1 MCKGDLTGKQG
12 TMVAMT
18 VTTPRLRLR
27 EFTHADF
34 DWLHPISSDP
44 TVTRYT
50 GWGPNEPQDTRAF
63 LDEASRSRHGPDVFS
78 WAVTLADGT
87 GIGSAGV
94 EVTSREHR
102 RASFGYVLDP
112 RHWGRGYATEV
123 AKGLVAFAHTTLEAH
138 RVEATCDPDNA
149 ASGRVLEKAGLRL
162 EGRLRGHLL
171 VRGSWRDSLL
181 YAVLRSDLPRA
192 P

>member
-1 MCKGDLTGKQG
+1 MCDGDLTGQQG
-12 TMVAMT
+12 TMAPAT
-18 VTTPRLRLR
+18 LTTPRLRLR
-27 EFTHADF
+27 AFTPADF

-50 GWGPNEPQDTRAF
+50 DWGPNEPPDTRAF
-63 LDEASRSRHGPDVFS
+63 LDEASRSRHGPDAFS

-102 RASFGYVLDP
+102 RASFGYVLAP

-123 AKGLVAFAHTTLEAH
+123 ATALVAFARTSLEVH
-138 RVEATCDPDNA
+138 RVEATCDPDNE

-181 YAVLRSDLPRA
+181 YAALPGDLPRA

>member
-1 MCKGDLTGKQG
+1 
-12 TMVAMT
+12 MT

-27 EFTHADF
+27 EYTHADF
-34 DWLHPISSDP
+34 DWLHPVVSNPS
-44 TVTRYT
+44 VTRYT
-50 GWGPNEPQDTRAF
+50 DWGPNEPDETRAF
-63 LDEASRSRHGPDVFS
+63 LEKAARSGSGPDTFS

-94 EVTSREHR
+94 HVTSREHR

-123 AKGLVAFAHTTLEAH
+123 AEAVVTFAHTTLEMY

-149 ASGRVLEKAGLRL
+149 ASARVLEKATLTF

-181 YAVLRSDLPRA
+181 YAALPGDLPRA